1 MIFPTPIRQAASAL
15 LALTSLSALTAP
27 ALAQISSAP
36 LPNAATLSPSD
47 AQRPDL
53 PPNEL
58 VAQALDQHPAVLAA
72 EARFNAAQSQGEM
85 LRVGPHET
93 EVAASISRRDI
104 QLEGQYQDFDLSVS
118 RPFRLPGKAALD
130 RRAGNLTVDVARSQ
144 WAAVRHQ
151 AALMLGELWTEWLTA
166 HALTTSDAD
175 VVAGLERASG
185 AVQRR
190 ITLRDAAAL
199 DGDQASAAL
208 ALARGILSESQART
222 DAARANLAAH
232 FPSLL
237 LPITPPPLGRPHAAS
252 DTLDTLHQR
261 SLSVS
266 HDVATARN
274 EADRLSVLADRAR
287 ADRIADPSFG
297 LRLFSERSGMEKGA
311 GITASI
317 PLGGRYRKRAS
328 DEAAAQ
334 ARAAGF
340 ELSAAQRST
349 QANASASLTNARAS
363 LLVWEKMA
371 EAATHSAKLFERT
384 ARGYALG
391 AIDMADTLYT
401 QRQYQESQ
409 RSEINARGAAIKALL
424 KLEID
429 AHQIWAPPASPPAAA
444 AP

>member
-1 MIFPTPIRQAASAL
+1 MIQPARLLGASL
-15 LALTSLSALTAP
+15 LALTALTSFAAP
-27 ALAQISSAP
+27 ASAQSPNPAQTAP
-36 LPNAATLSPSD
+36 LAAGTD
-47 AQRPDL
+47 QRADL
-53 PPNEL
+53 PPAEL

-72 EARFNAAQSQGEM
+72 AARLDAAQAQSQM
-85 LRVGPHET
+85 LRVGPYET

-104 QLEGQYQDFDLSVS
+104 KLEGEYQDFDLSLT

-130 RRAGNLTVDVARSQ
+130 RRAGTLTIDAARSQ

-166 HALTTSDAD
+166 HALTKSDAD

-237 LPITPPPLGRPHAAS
+237 LPITPPPLGRPHAAI
-252 DTLDTLHQR
+252 DMLDALHQR

-266 HDVATARN
+266 HDIAVARA
-274 EADRLSVLADRAR
+274 EADRLSVLADRAH

-429 AHQIWAPPASPPAAA
+429 AHQIWTPPPSTTP
-444 AP
+444 